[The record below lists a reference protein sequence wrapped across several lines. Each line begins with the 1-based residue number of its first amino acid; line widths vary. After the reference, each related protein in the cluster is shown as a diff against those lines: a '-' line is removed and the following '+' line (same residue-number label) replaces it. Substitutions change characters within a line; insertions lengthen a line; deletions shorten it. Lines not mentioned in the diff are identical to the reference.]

1 MADLRQRVLPNRL
14 RSNSLIG
21 LVVTKESNHFIIL
34 KYCCLFQHFVISCST
49 YEEPRPIRVALIYG
63 KDYQLSMLQSFCT
76 TTNLLTYTCPSEFWG
91 IYTTMEDLRH
101 GFYRP
106 IRMVITT
113 EQNQFIILRYYCLF
127 QNFVISSSAFTGD
140 YFFFKIEHQFK
151 VSCKNFWE
159 SDPTRLN

>member
-21 LVVTKESNHFIIL
+21 LVVTIESNHFIIL

-106 IRMVITT
+106 IGMVITT

-127 QNFVISSSAFTGD
+127 QNFVIV
-140 YFFFKIEHQFK
+140 YFRISLFLLQPLQEIIIFF
-151 VSCKNFWE
+151 
-159 SDPTRLN
+159 